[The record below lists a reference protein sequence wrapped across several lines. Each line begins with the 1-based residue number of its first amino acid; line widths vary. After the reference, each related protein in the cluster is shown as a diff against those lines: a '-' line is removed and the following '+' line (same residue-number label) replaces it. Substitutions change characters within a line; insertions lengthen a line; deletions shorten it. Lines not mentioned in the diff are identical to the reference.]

1 MTAVA
6 SPAGRAPARGMNK
19 LDSLSEHMLGVLRRG
34 GADLSKVGV
43 PVQPAPEDG
52 LWEDVSV
59 PQARARRN
67 AWHNSI
73 EDAAQEEYLQF
84 RFANL
89 DPYQKPDVLSQWLD
103 SLVEAKQA
111 TRRAVRADKREW
123 LDALA
128 TGTARAR
135 AKDSALRVRP
145 SVLNMIIPG
154 TIGAGKSAMACALGN
169 EAVGRGLAALYVK
182 HSTYLTWRMPDS
194 APHNLKKWEVRE
206 MFVECDVLV
215 LDELC
220 DMDDIA
226 TSFARRET
234 IDLIDS
240 RISSGRPTVYTTN
253 APSRGKGGAL
263 GVVDVLGEK
272 LLSRLEESAH
282 VLKTIAPDRRKP
294 AKPLDW

>member
-6 SPAGRAPARGMNK
+6 SPAGRAPARGMN
-19 LDSLSEHMLGVLRRG
+19 SLGDLSNHMLEVLQRG
-34 GADLSKVGV
+34 GADLNKAGI
-43 PVQPAPEDG
+43 PAQPAPEDG

-67 AWHNSI
+67 AWRNSI
-73 EDAAQEEYLQF
+73 ADAAQDEYLRF
-84 RFANL
+84 RFADL
-89 DPYQKPDVLSQWLD
+89 DPYQRPDVLSQWLD
-103 SLVEAKQA
+103 SLVAAKEA

-128 TGTARAR
+128 SGTAAQR
-135 AKDSALRVRP
+135 AKDSSLRVRP

-154 TIGAGKSAMACALGN
+154 SIGAGKSAMACALGN
-169 EAVGRGLAALYVK
+169 EAVDRGLSTLYVK

-194 APHNLKKWEVRE
+194 APHNLKKWEVRK
-206 MFVECDVLV
+206 MFVECDLLV

-220 DMDDIA
+220 DMEDIA
-226 TSFARRET
+226 TGFARKET
-234 IDLIDS
+234 SDLIDS

-253 APSRGKGGAL
+253 APSRGQGGSL

-272 LLSRLEESAH
+272 LLSRLQESAH

-294 AKPLDW
+294 VKPLDW